1 MIQSSSVLV
10 LSGDVRYRVI
20 NDEAVLVRQRA
31 GEVLAL
37 NEVGT
42 RVVELLDGRRQVGEI
57 VDALVDELEVER
69 STLEK
74 DALEFLQEL
83 ADSGVVGSADDGQ

>member
-1 MIQSSSVLV
+1 MIQSSSVLA
-10 LSGDVRYRVI
+10 LSADVRYRVI
-20 NDEAVLVRQRA
+20 SDEAVLVRQQA

-57 VDALVDELEVER
+57 VNALVDELEVER

-74 DALEFLQEL
+74 DVLEFLQEL
-83 ADSGVVGSADDGQ
+83 VDTGIVASADDGQ